1 MAASYGAPGVY
12 IEEQPS
18 GSMPI
23 EGVGT
28 AVAAFVGFTERYD
41 RDQGD
46 PTDPAGVK
54 PQLVTSWPQYERVYG
69 GFVRGAM
76 LPHAVRG
83 FFENGG
89 SAAYICRIP
98 GTDGDGADGDG
109 GRPSLMLPA
118 ADNPQTPS
126 MRLAAVRPGTQLE
139 VEVVPPAPPPAPAEG
154 DGSGDGASAQP
165 GNGEYTLRVYESGQL
180 REEIGGIQFSG
191 RSTRTVEKTVNERS
205 KFLRIEMQPLQGASL
220 AERTPA
226 AGRYTLETPPVS
238 SVSVTPADL
247 AGNEAD
253 RTGYQGLAIAEN
265 VTMVAIPDLITVATR
280 EDGTVDEELYL
291 SAQKQ
296 LIDYCE
302 ASHNKMAILDTPPGL
317 NATRALEWRS
327 RLARDSAFAALHYPN
342 VVVNNPLARPG
353 ATNGELFLTVPTAG
367 HVAGV
372 WARTDAARGVWKA
385 PANEAVRGI
394 ARLENDVTSGE
405 QDLLNPEGVNC
416 IRSFGSYGTKIWGAR
431 TLAKTDPS
439 WRYINVRRLFN
450 FVEES
455 IQRGTQWAVFEP
467 NDFDLWQRVKRNITS
482 FLRGLWTQ
490 GALVGATPE
499 QAFYVLCDASNNPPS
514 SVDEGKLIVE
524 IGIAPVKPAE
534 FVIFRISQWQGGG
547 ATSE

>member
-41 RDQGD
+41 SEQGD
-46 PTDPAGVK
+46 PTDPTGVK

-69 GFVRGAM
+69 GFVRGAV

-98 GTDGDGADGDG
+98 GAG
-109 GRPSLMLPA
+109 GSDRATLTLPA
-118 ADNPQTPS
+118 AENPQTTS
-126 MRLAAVRPGTQLE
+126 MQLSAVNPGAQLE
-139 VEVVPPAPPPAPAEG
+139 VEVVPPSAAAAPADAENG
-154 DGSGDGASAQP
+154 DSGTAGNGS
-165 GNGEYTLRVYESGQL
+165 GEYTLRVYEGGQL
-180 REEIGGIQFSG
+180 REELGGIQFSG
-191 RSTRTVEKTVNERS
+191 RSARTVEKTVNDRS
-205 KFLRIEMQPLQGASL
+205 KFLRIELTPLQGASL
-220 AERTPA
+220 AERIPA
-226 AGRYTLETPPVS
+226 AGRYTLQAPPVS
-238 SVSVTPADL
+238 TGSVTPADL
-247 AGNEAD
+247 VGNESD

-265 VTMVAIPDLITVATR
+265 VTMVAIPDLITVATGD
-280 EDGTVDEELYL
+280 DGSIDEELYL
-291 SAQKQ
+291 GAQKQ
-296 LIDYCE
+296 LIDFCE

-327 RLARDSAFAALHYPN
+327 RLARDSAFAALYYPN
-342 VVVNNPLARPG
+342 VVVPNPLARPG
-353 ATNGELFLTVPTAG
+353 ATNGELYLTVPTAG

-372 WARTDAARGVWKA
+372 WARTDATRGVWKA

-394 ARLENDVTSGE
+394 VRLETDVTNGE

-467 NDFDLWQRVKRNITS
+467 NDYDLWQRVKRNITS
-482 FLRGLWTQ
+482 FLRGLWMQ
-490 GALVGATPE
+490 GALVGTTPE
-499 QAFYVLCDASNNPPS
+499 QAFYVLCDESNNPAS

-547 ATSE
+547 AASE

>member
-41 RDQGD
+41 REQGD

-98 GTDGDGADGDG
+98 GTNGSADGSA
-109 GRPSLMLPA
+109 GRSTLTLPT
-118 ADNPQTPS
+118 ADNPQNPS
-126 MRLAAVRPGTQLE
+126 MQLSAVQPGANLE
-139 VEVVPPAPPPAPAEG
+139 VEVVPPPAAPPAEG
-154 DGSGDGASAQP
+154 ETEAG
-165 GNGEYTLRVYESGQL
+165 GNGTGEYTLRVYEGGAL
-180 REEIGGIQFSG
+180 REELGGLQFSG
-191 RSTRTVEKTVNERS
+191 RSARTVERTVNDRS
-205 KFLRIEMQPLQGASL
+205 KFVRIELQPLQGATL
-220 AERTPA
+220 AERVPA
-226 AGRYTLETPPVS
+226 TGRYTLQAPPVS
-238 SVSVTPADL
+238 TVSVTPADL
-247 AGNEAD
+247 IGSESE

-280 EDGTVDEELYL
+280 EDGSVDEEMFLG
-291 SAQKQ
+291 AQKQ
-296 LIDYCE
+296 LIDWCE

-327 RLARDSAFAALHYPN
+327 RLARDSAFAALYYPN
-342 VVVNNPLARPG
+342 VVINNPLARPG
-353 ATNGELFLTVPTAG
+353 ATNGELYLTVPTGG

-372 WARTDAARGVWKA
+372 WARTDGARGVWKA

-394 ARLENDVTSGE
+394 VRLEANVTNGE

-482 FLRGLWTQ
+482 FLRGMWTQ

-499 QAFYVLCDASNNPPS
+499 QAFYVLCDESNNPAS

-547 ATSE
+547 AASE

>member
-41 RDQGD
+41 AEQGD
-46 PTDPAGVK
+46 PTDPEGVK
-54 PQLVTSWPQYERVYG
+54 PQLVTSWPQYERLYG

-98 GTDGDGADGDG
+98 GATGATGNG
-109 GRPSLMLPA
+109 GAPTAVLPA
-118 ADNPQTPS
+118 AENPQTPS
-126 MRLAAVRPGTQLE
+126 VQLTARDPGANLE
-139 VEVVPPAPPPAPAEG
+139 VEVVPPPAQAPAEG
-154 DGSGDGASAQP
+154 DGADGNGGSGNG
-165 GNGEYTLRVYESGQL
+165 GGEYTLRVFEGGQL
-180 REEIGGIQFSG
+180 REELGGIQFTG
-191 RSTRTVEKTVNERS
+191 RSTRTVERAVNERS
-205 KFLRIEMQPLQGASL
+205 KFLRIDMQPVQGTSL
-220 AERTPA
+220 AERVPA
-226 AGRYTLETPPVS
+226 AGRYTLQAPPVS
-238 SVSVTPADL
+238 TVEVTPADL
-247 AGNEAD
+247 VGSESD
-253 RTGYQGLAIAEN
+253 RTGYQGLAIADN
-265 VTMVAIPDLITVATR
+265 VTMVAIPDLVTVATND
-280 EDGTVDEELYL
+280 DGSVDEEMFLG
-291 SAQKQ
+291 AQKQ
-296 LIDYCE
+296 LIDFCE
-302 ASHNKMAILDTPPGL
+302 ASHNKMAILDVPPGL
-317 NATRALEWRS
+317 NATRALDWRS
-327 RLARDSAFAALHYPN
+327 RLARDSAFAALYYPN
-342 VVVNNPLARPG
+342 VVVPNPLARPG
-353 ATNGELFLTVPTAG
+353 ATNGELYLTVPTAG

-372 WARTDAARGVWKA
+372 WARTDGARGVWKA

-394 ARLENDVTSGE
+394 VRLENDVTNGE

-450 FVEES
+450 FIEES

-482 FLRGLWTQ
+482 FLRGLWMQ

-499 QAFYVLCDASNNPPS
+499 QAFYVLCDATNNPAS

-524 IGIAPVKPAE
+524 VGIAPVKPAE

-547 ATSE
+547 DATD

>member
-1 MAASYGAPGVY
+1 MAATYGAPGVY

-28 AVAAFVGFTERYD
+28 AVAAFVGFTETYNVD
-41 RDQGD
+41 EGD
-46 PTDPAGVK
+46 PTDPDGVK

-69 GFVRGAM
+69 GFVRGAR

-89 SAAYICRIP
+89 SAAYIVRVP
-98 GTDGDGADGDG
+98 VGDNDGDEQA
-109 GRPSLMLPA
+109 RLSLPA
-118 ADNPQTPS
+118 AERPDVESLHIAALNPGS
-126 MRLAAVRPGTQLE
+126 RVE
-139 VEVVPPAPPPAPAEG
+139 VEIVPPAAPPAA
-154 DGSGDGASAQP
+154 D
-165 GNGEYTLRVYESGQL
+165 GNGGQDTPPAEYTLRVYSDGSLQ
-180 REEIGGIQFSG
+180 EEIGGLQFTGKSP
-191 RSTRTVEKTVNERS
+191 RTLERTVNERS
-205 KFLRIEMQPLQGASL
+205 RFVRVEIPPMHGVSL
-220 AERTPA
+220 AERAPA
-226 AGRYTLETPPVS
+226 PGRYQVERPAVVLNG
-238 SVSVTPADL
+238 VTPADMEGSV
-247 AGNEAD
+247 AE

-265 VTMVAIPDLITVATR
+265 VTMVAIPDLITITTGD
-280 EDGTVDEELYL
+280 DGSFDEETFLA
-291 SAQKQ
+291 AQKQ
-296 LIDYCE
+296 LVDYCE
-302 ASHNKMAILDTPPGL
+302 ASHTKMAILDTPPGL
-317 NATRALEWRS
+317 NAARALEWRQK
-327 RLARDSAFAALHYPN
+327 LARDTAFAALYYPN
-342 VVVNNPLARPG
+342 LVIANPLARPG
-353 ATNGELFLTVPTAG
+353 ATNGEKFITVPPSG

-372 WARTDAARGVWKA
+372 WARTDGTRGVWKA

-394 ARLENDVTSGE
+394 ARLEFEVTSGE

-450 FVEES
+450 YIEES
-455 IQRGTQWAVFEP
+455 IRRGTQWAVFEP

-482 FLRGLWTQ
+482 FLRGLWMQ
-490 GALVGATPE
+490 GALVGTTAE
-499 QAFYVLCDASNNPPS
+499 QAFYVLCDASNNPAS

-524 IGIAPVKPAE
+524 VGIAPVKPAE

>member
-41 RDQGD
+41 REQGD

-98 GTDGDGADGDG
+98 GTNGGPDGSA
-109 GRPSLMLPA
+109 GRPTLTLPS
-118 ADNPQTPS
+118 ADNPQNAS
-126 MRLAAVRPGTQLE
+126 LQLSALEPGANLE
-139 VEVVPPAPPPAPAEG
+139 VEVVPPPAPPAPAEG
-154 DGSGDGASAQP
+154 ESSDAAG
-165 GNGEYTLRVYESGQL
+165 GNGTGEYTLRVYEGGAL
-180 REEIGGIQFSG
+180 REELGGLQFSG
-191 RSTRTVEKTVNERS
+191 RSPRTVERTVNDRS
-205 KFLRIEMQPLQGASL
+205 KFVRIEMQPLQGVSL
-220 AERTPA
+220 AERVPA
-226 AGRYTLETPPVS
+226 SGRYTLQAPPVS
-238 SVSVTPADL
+238 TVSVTPADL
-247 AGNEAD
+247 VGSESE

-265 VTMVAIPDLITVATR
+265 VTMVAIPDLITVATKK
-280 EDGTVDEELYL
+280 DGSVDEEMFLG
-291 SAQKQ
+291 AQKQ
-296 LIDYCE
+296 LIDWCE
-302 ASHNKMAILDTPPGL
+302 AAHNKMAILDTPPGL

-327 RLARDSAFAALHYPN
+327 RLARDSAFAALYYPN
-342 VVVNNPLARPG
+342 VVVSNPLARPG
-353 ATNGELFLTVPTAG
+353 ATNGELYLTVPTGG

-372 WARTDAARGVWKA
+372 WARTDGARGVWKA

-394 ARLENDVTSGE
+394 VRLETDVTNGE

-450 FVEES
+450 FIEES

-467 NDFDLWQRVKRNITS
+467 NDYDLWQRVKRNITS
-482 FLRGLWTQ
+482 FLRGLWSQ

-499 QAFYVLCDASNNPPS
+499 QAFYVLCDASNNPAS

-524 IGIAPVKPAE
+524 VGIAPVKPAE

-547 ATSE
+547 AASE

>member
-46 PTDPAGVK
+46 PTDPTGVK

-98 GTDGDGADGDG
+98 GTDGDEAG
-109 GRPSLMLPA
+109 GRGRSSLTLPS
-118 ADNPQTPS
+118 ADNPGTPS
-126 MRLAAVRPGTQLE
+126 LQLSAVDPGVELE
-139 VEVVPPAPPPAPAEG
+139 VEVIPPPAAPPSA
-154 DGSGDGASAQP
+154 DGETADGAS
-165 GNGEYTLRVYESGQL
+165 GNGAAGEYTLRVYERGAL
-180 REEIGGIQFSG
+180 REELGGIQFSG
-191 RSTRTVEKTVNERS
+191 RSTRTVEKTVNDRS
-205 KFLRIEMQPLQGASL
+205 KFVRIEVQPLQGASL
-220 AERTPA
+220 AERSPA
-226 AGRYTLETPPVS
+226 AGRYTLLAPPVS
-238 SVSVTPADL
+238 TKSVTPADL
-247 AGNEAD
+247 VGNESD

-280 EDGTVDEELYL
+280 EDGVLDEEMFLG
-291 SAQKQ
+291 AQKQ
-296 LIDYCE
+296 LIDFCE

-317 NATRALEWRS
+317 SATRALEWRS
-327 RLARDSAFAALHYPN
+327 RLARDSAFAALYYPN
-342 VVVNNPLARPG
+342 VVINNPLARPG
-353 ATNGELFLTVPTAG
+353 ATNGELYLTVPTAG

-372 WARTDAARGVWKA
+372 WARTDAGRGVWKA

-394 ARLENDVTSGE
+394 VRLDNDVTNGE
-405 QDLLNPEGVNC
+405 QDLLNPDGVNC

-490 GALVGATPE
+490 GALVGGTPE
-499 QAFYVLCDASNNPPS
+499 QAFYVLCDESNNPPS

-547 ATSE
+547 SASE

>member
-41 RDQGD
+41 TEQGD

-89 SAAYICRIP
+89 GKAYICRIP
-98 GTDGDGADGDG
+98 TTEGESANG
-109 GRPSLMLPA
+109 GRSTLTLPTADKPDTPSLQL
-118 ADNPQTPS
+118 S
-126 MRLAAVRPGTQLE
+126 AVDPGRNLE
-139 VEVVPPAPPPAPAEG
+139 VEVVPPARAQPQEG
-154 DGSGDGASAQP
+154 EGGEGGASTGSG
-165 GNGEYTLRVYESGQL
+165 EYNLRVYEGGAL
-180 REEIGGIQFSG
+180 REELGGLQFSG
-191 RSTRTVEKTVNERS
+191 RSTRTVEKTVNDRS
-205 KFLRIEMQPLQGASL
+205 KFVRIEVPPLQGASL

-226 AGRYTLETPPVS
+226 AGRYTLEVPPVS
-238 SVSVTPADL
+238 SKSVTPADL
-247 AGNEAD
+247 VGSETD

-265 VTMVAIPDLITVATR
+265 VTMVAIPDLVTVATR
-280 EDGTVDEELYL
+280 DDGSIDEEMFLG
-291 SAQKQ
+291 AQKQ
-296 LIDYCE
+296 LIDFCE

-317 NATRALEWRS
+317 NATRALEWRA
-327 RLARDSAFAALHYPN
+327 RLARDSAFGALYYPN
-342 VVVNNPLARPG
+342 VVISNPLARPG
-353 ATNGELFLTVPTAG
+353 ATNGELSLVVPAAG

-385 PANEAVRGI
+385 PANEALRGI
-394 ARLENDVTSGE
+394 VRLESEITSGE
-405 QDLLNPEGVNC
+405 QDLLNPDGVNC

-467 NDFDLWQRVKRNITS
+467 NDYDLWQRVKRTITS
-482 FLRGLWTQ
+482 FLRGLWMQ

-499 QAFYVLCDASNNPPS
+499 QAFYVHCDASNNPPS

-547 ATSE
+547 AASE

>member
-41 RDQGD
+41 TENGD
-46 PTDPAGVK
+46 PTDPGGVK
-54 PQLVTSWPQYERVYG
+54 PQLVTSWPQFERIYG
-69 GFVRGAM
+69 GFVGGAM

-89 SAAYICRIP
+89 GAAYICRIP
-98 GTDGDGADGDG
+98 TTTDGAPGK
-109 GRPSLMLPA
+109 PTLTLPA
-118 ADNPQTPS
+118 ADNSTPS
-126 MRLAAVRPGTQLE
+126 LQLSAVRTGANLE
-139 VEVVPPAPPPAPAEG
+139 VEVVPPPAPAENG
-154 DGSGDGASAQP
+154 EGGEGAP
-165 GNGEYTLRVYESGQL
+165 PGEYTLRVYEGGAL
-180 REEIGGIQFSG
+180 REELGGLQFQG
-191 RSTRTVEKTVNERS
+191 RSTRAVEKTVNDRS
-205 KFLRIEMQPLQGASL
+205 KFVRIEVQPLQGASL
-220 AERTPA
+220 AERAPA
-226 AGRYTLETPPVS
+226 AGRYTLQSPPVS
-238 SVSVTPADL
+238 TKSVTPADL
-247 AGNEAD
+247 VGNESD
-253 RTGYQGLAIAEN
+253 RTGYQGLAIADN
-265 VTMVAIPDLITVATR
+265 VTMVAIPDLISVAGR
-280 EDGTVDEELYL
+280 EDGSIDEEMFLG
-291 SAQKQ
+291 AQKQ
-296 LIDYCE
+296 LIDFCE
-302 ASHNKMAILDTPPGL
+302 AGHNKMAILDTPPGL
-317 NATRALEWRS
+317 NATRALEWRA
-327 RLARDSAFAALHYPN
+327 RLGRDSAFAALYYPN

-353 ATNGELFLTVPTAG
+353 ATNGELYLTVPTSG

-385 PANEAVRGI
+385 PANEALRGI
-394 ARLENDVTSGE
+394 VRLENDVTSGE
-405 QDLLNPEGVNC
+405 QDLLNPDGVNC

-490 GALVGATPE
+490 GALVGATAE
-499 QAFYVLCDASNNPPS
+499 QAFYVMCDASNNPPS

-524 IGIAPVKPAE
+524 IGLAPVKPAE

-547 ATSE
+547 AASE

>member
-41 RDQGD
+41 QEQGD
-46 PTDPAGVK
+46 PTDPAGVQ

-89 SAAYICRIP
+89 GAAYICRIP
-98 GTDGDGADGDG
+98 GADGDG
-109 GRPSLMLPA
+109 PGGRGKPTLTLPS
-118 ADNPQTPS
+118 ADNPATPS
-126 MRLAAVRPGTQLE
+126 LQLSAVDPEADLE
-139 VEVVPPAPPPAPAEG
+139 VEVVPPPAVPPSA
-154 DGSGDGASAQP
+154 DGEAADGAS
-165 GNGEYTLRVYESGQL
+165 GNGDYTLRVYQGGGLQ
-180 REEIGGIQFSG
+180 EEIGGLQFAG
-191 RSTRTVEKTVNERS
+191 RSARTVERTVNDRS
-205 KFLRIEMQPLQGASL
+205 KFVRIEVQPLQGTSL
-220 AERTPA
+220 AERAPA
-226 AGRYTLETPPVS
+226 AGRYQLQAPPVTGN
-238 SVSVTPADL
+238 SVTPADL
-247 AGNEAD
+247 VGSEAE

-265 VTMVAIPDLITVATR
+265 VTMVAVPDLITVAT
-280 EDGTVDEELYL
+280 DANGTIDEEMYL
-291 SAQKQ
+291 GAQKQ
-296 LIDYCE
+296 LIDFCE

-327 RLARDSAFAALHYPN
+327 RLARDSAFAALYYPN
-342 VVVNNPLARPG
+342 VVVSNPLARPG
-353 ATNGELFLTVPTAG
+353 ATNGELYLTVPAAG

-372 WARTDAARGVWKA
+372 WARTDGARGVWKA

-394 ARLENDVTSGE
+394 VRLANDVTNGE
-405 QDLLNPEGVNC
+405 QDLLNPDGVNC

-499 QAFYVLCDASNNPPS
+499 QAFYVLCDDSNNPPS
-514 SVDEGKLIVE
+514 SVDEGRLIVE

-547 ATSE
+547 AATE

>member
-41 RDQGD
+41 AELGD
-46 PTDPAGVK
+46 PTDPDGVK

-98 GTDGDGADGDG
+98 GATGPNGTG
-109 GRPSLMLPA
+109 GTPTAVLPA
-118 ADNPQTPS
+118 AENPQTPS
-126 MRLAAVRPGTQLE
+126 LQLSARDPSANLE
-139 VEVVPPAPPPAPAEG
+139 VEVVPPPAQSPAEG
-154 DGSGDGASAQP
+154 DGAEGGSGNG
-165 GNGEYTLRVYESGQL
+165 GGEYTLRVFEGGQL
-180 REEIGGIQFSG
+180 REELGGIQFTG
-191 RSTRTVEKTVNERS
+191 RSTRTVERAVNERS
-205 KFLRIEMQPLQGASL
+205 KFLRIDMQPVQGTSL
-220 AERTPA
+220 AERVPA
-226 AGRYTLETPPVS
+226 AGRYTLQAPPVDA
-238 SVSVTPADL
+238 VQVTPADL
-247 AGNEAD
+247 VGNESD
-253 RTGYQGLAIAEN
+253 RTGYQGLAIADN
-265 VTMVAIPDLITVATR
+265 VTMVAIPDLVTVATKD
-280 EDGTVDEELYL
+280 DGSVDEEMFLG
-291 SAQKQ
+291 AQKQ
-296 LIDYCE
+296 LIDFCE
-302 ASHNKMAILDTPPGL
+302 ASHNKMAILDVPPGL
-317 NATRALEWRS
+317 NATRALDWRS
-327 RLARDSAFAALHYPN
+327 RLARDSAFAALYYPN
-342 VVVNNPLARPG
+342 VVVPNPLARPG
-353 ATNGELFLTVPTAG
+353 ATNGELYLTVPTAG

-372 WARTDAARGVWKA
+372 WARTDGARGVWKA

-394 ARLENDVTSGE
+394 VRLENDVTNGE

-450 FVEES
+450 FIEES

-482 FLRGLWTQ
+482 FLRGLWMQ

-499 QAFYVLCDASNNPPS
+499 QAFYVLCDATNNPAS

-524 IGIAPVKPAE
+524 VGIAPVKPAE

-547 ATSE
+547 DTSD

>member
-46 PTDPAGVK
+46 PTDPDGVK

-89 SAAYICRIP
+89 SSAYICRIP
-98 GTDGDGADGDG
+98 GTTGPDGTDGN
-109 GRPSLMLPA
+109 PTLSLPA
-118 ADNPQTPS
+118 AENPQIPS
-126 MRLAAVRPGTQLE
+126 MRLSAVDPRAHLE
-139 VEVVPPAPPPAPAEG
+139 IEVVPPPPAPAPDEG
-154 DGSGDGASAQP
+154 DGDGGSGG
-165 GNGEYTLRVYESGQL
+165 GNGSGEYTFRVYEDGQL
-180 REEIGGIQFSG
+180 REEIGGIPFSG
-191 RSTRTVEKTVNERS
+191 RSTRTVEKAVNERS
-205 KFLRIEMQPLQGASL
+205 RFVRIEMAPLQGASL
-220 AERTPA
+220 AERSPA
-226 AGRYTLETPPVS
+226 PGRYPLEAPPVS
-238 SVSVTPADL
+238 AISVTPADL
-247 AGNEAD
+247 VGNESE

-265 VTMVAIPDLITVATR
+265 VTMVAIPDLVTVAGR
-280 EDGTVDEELYL
+280 DDGSIDEDMYL
-291 SAQKQ
+291 AAQQQ
-296 LIDYCE
+296 LIDFCE

-327 RLARDSAFAALHYPN
+327 RLARDSAFAALYYPN
-342 VVVNNPLARPG
+342 VVVSNPLARPG
-353 ATNGELFLTVPTAG
+353 ATNGELYLTVPTSG

-372 WARTDAARGVWKA
+372 WARTDGARGVWKA

-394 ARLENDVTSGE
+394 VRLETDVTNGE

-416 IRSFGSYGTKIWGAR
+416 IRAFGSYGTKIWGAR

-450 FVEES
+450 FIEES

-467 NDFDLWQRVKRNITS
+467 NDEPLWSQ
-482 FLRGLWTQ
+482 LRLNLNAFMMTLFRQ
-490 GALVGATPE
+490 GAFQGATPD
-499 QAFYVLCDASNNPPS
+499 QAFFVK
-514 SVDEGKLIVE
+514 VDGETTLQADIDNGIVN
-524 IGIAPVKPAE
+524 ILVGFAPLKPAE
-534 FVIFRISQWQGGG
+534 FVVVKISQKAGQPG
-547 ATSE
+547 

>member
-18 GSMPI
+18 GSIPI

-41 RDQGD
+41 TEQGD
-46 PTDPAGVK
+46 PTDPGGVK
-54 PQLVTSWPQYERVYG
+54 PQLVTSWPQYERIYG

-98 GTDGDGADGDG
+98 GGNGANGDG
-109 GRPSLMLPA
+109 GAPTLTLPA

-126 MRLAAVRPGTQLE
+126 MQLSARNPSSNLE
-139 VEVVPPAPPPAPAEG
+139 VEVVPPPATPAPA
-154 DGSGDGASAQP
+154 DGDGADASS
-165 GNGEYTLRVYESGQL
+165 NGGDYTLRVFEGGQL
-180 REEIGGIQFSG
+180 REELGGIQFTG
-191 RSTRTVEKTVNERS
+191 RSARTVERTVNERS
-205 KFLRIEMQPLQGASL
+205 KFVRIELNPLQGATL
-220 AERTPA
+220 AERIPQ
-226 AGRYTLETPPVS
+226 AGRYTLQAPPVS
-238 SVSVTPADL
+238 AVEVTPADL
-247 AGNEAD
+247 IGNESD
-253 RTGYQGLAIAEN
+253 RTGYQGLAIADN
-265 VTMVAIPDLITVATR
+265 VTMVAIPDLVTVATK
-280 EDGTVDEELYL
+280 EDGSVDEEMFLG
-291 SAQKQ
+291 AQKQ
-296 LIDYCE
+296 LIDFCE
-302 ASHNKMAILDTPPGL
+302 ASHNKMAILDVPPGL

-327 RLARDSAFAALHYPN
+327 RLARDSAFAALYYPN
-342 VVVNNPLARPG
+342 VVVPNPLARPG
-353 ATNGELFLTVPTAG
+353 ATNGELYLTVPTGG

-394 ARLENDVTSGE
+394 VRLETDVTNGE

-450 FVEES
+450 FIEES
-455 IQRGTQWAVFEP
+455 IQNGTQWAVFEP
-467 NDFDLWQRVKRNITS
+467 NDYDLWQRVKRNITS
-482 FLRGLWTQ
+482 FLRGLWSQ
-490 GALVGATPE
+490 GALVGSTAE
-499 QAFYVLCDASNNPPS
+499 QAFYVLCDGTNNPPS

-524 IGIAPVKPAE
+524 VGIAPVKPAE

-547 ATSE
+547 AASE

>member
-1 MAASYGAPGVY
+1 V
-12 IEEQPS
+12 
-18 GSMPI
+18 
-23 EGVGT
+23 
-28 AVAAFVGFTERYD
+28 VA
-41 RDQGD
+41 
-46 PTDPAGVK
+46 
-54 PQLVTSWPQYERVYG
+54 
-69 GFVRGAM
+69 
-76 LPHAVRG
+76 
-83 FFENGG
+83 
-89 SAAYICRIP
+89 
-98 GTDGDGADGDG
+98 
-109 GRPSLMLPA
+109 
-118 ADNPQTPS
+118 
-126 MRLAAVRPGTQLE
+126 
-139 VEVVPPAPPPAPAEG
+139 PAPPPAPAEG
-154 DGSGDGASAQP
+154 DGSGDAPAASN
-165 GNGEYTLRVYESGQL
+165 GGGEYTLRVYEGGQL
-180 REEIGGIQFSG
+180 REELGGLQFSG
-191 RSTRTVEKTVNERS
+191 RSTRTVERTVNERS

-226 AGRYTLETPPVS
+226 AGRYTLEAPPVS
-238 SVSVTPADL
+238 TVSVTPADL
-247 AGNEAD
+247 AGNESD

-265 VTMVAIPDLITVATR
+265 VTMVAIPDLITVASR
-280 EDGTVDEELYL
+280 EDGSLDEEVYL
-291 SAQKQ
+291 GAQKQ
-296 LIDYCE
+296 LIDFCE

-327 RLARDSAFAALHYPN
+327 RLARDSAFAALYYPN
-342 VVVNNPLARPG
+342 VVVPNPLARPG

-372 WARTDAARGVWKA
+372 WARTDAGRGVWKA

-394 ARLENDVTSGE
+394 ARLETNVTNGE

-547 ATSE
+547 AATD

>member
-41 RDQGD
+41 VEQGD
-46 PTDPAGVK
+46 PTDPDGVK
-54 PQLVTSWPQYERVYG
+54 PQLVTSWPQYERIYG
-69 GFVRGAM
+69 GYVQGAV

-89 SAAYICRIP
+89 SKAYICRIP
-98 GTDGDGADGDG
+98 TTDENGEDL
-109 GRPSLMLPA
+109 GRGKPTLSLPT
-118 ADNPQTPS
+118 ADNPGQPS
-126 MRLAAVRPGTQLE
+126 LQLSAVRSDANLE
-139 VEVVPPAPPPAPAEG
+139 VEVVPPAAVPPAEG
-154 DGSGDGASAQP
+154 DGDGAASSSN
-165 GNGEYTLRVYESGQL
+165 GGEYTLRVFEAGAL

-191 RSTRTVEKTVNERS
+191 RSARTVEKTVNDRS
-205 KFLRIEMQPLQGASL
+205 KFVRIEVTPLQGASL
-220 AERTPA
+220 AERSPA
-226 AGRYTLETPPVS
+226 AGRYTLQAPPVS
-238 SVSVTPADL
+238 SKSVTPADL
-247 AGNEAD
+247 VGSETD
-253 RTGYQGLAIAEN
+253 RTGYQGLAIADS
-265 VTMVAIPDLITVATR
+265 VTMVSIPDLITVATK
-280 EDGTVDEELYL
+280 EDGSVDEEMYL
-291 SAQKQ
+291 GAQKQ
-296 LIDYCE
+296 LIDFCE

-327 RLARDSAFAALHYPN
+327 RLARDSAFGALYYPN
-342 VVVNNPLARPG
+342 VVVPNPLARPG
-353 ATNGELFLTVPTAG
+353 ATNSELYLTVPPSG

-385 PANEAVRGI
+385 PANEALRGI
-394 ARLENDVTSGE
+394 VRLANDVTGGE

-450 FVEES
+450 FIEES

-482 FLRGLWTQ
+482 FLRGMWTQ

-499 QAFYVLCDASNNPPS
+499 QAFYVLCDESNNPAS

-547 ATSE
+547 AASE

>member
-23 EGVGT
+23 EGVRP
-28 AVAAFVGFTERYD
+28 AIAAFVGFTEHYD
-41 RDQGD
+41 NEQGD

-89 SAAYICRIP
+89 GAAYICRIP
-98 GTDGDGADGDG
+98 TTTDGDGGS
-109 GRPSLMLPA
+109 GRGKPSLTLPSA
-118 ADNPQTPS
+118 ENPGTPS
-126 MRLAAVRPGTQLE
+126 LQLSAVSPGADLE
-139 VEVVPPAPPPAPAEG
+139 VEVVPPVPPQPSAEG
-154 DGSGDGASAQP
+154 EGGDGGGSGSNGA
-165 GNGEYTLRVYESGQL
+165 GEYTLRVYENGAL
-180 REEIGGIQFSG
+180 REELGGLQFTG
-191 RSTRTVEKTVNERS
+191 RSTRTVERTVNDRS
-205 KFLRIEMQPLQGASL
+205 KLVRIEVQPLQGATL

-226 AGRYTLETPPVS
+226 AGRYILQSPPIAS
-238 SVSVTPADL
+238 KSVTPADL
-247 AGNEAD
+247 AGSESD
-253 RTGYQGLAIAEN
+253 RTGYHGLAIAEN
-265 VTMVAIPDLITVATR
+265 VTMVAVPDLVTVATR
-280 EDGTVDEELYL
+280 EDGTVDEEMFLG
-291 SAQKQ
+291 AQKQ
-296 LIDYCE
+296 LIDFCE
-302 ASHNKMAILDTPPGL
+302 ASHNKMAVLDTPPGL
-317 NATRALEWRS
+317 NATRALEWRA
-327 RLARDSAFAALHYPN
+327 RLARDSAFGALYYPN
-342 VVVNNPLARPG
+342 VVVTNPLARPG
-353 ATNGELFLTVPTAG
+353 ATNGELYLTVPTAG

-385 PANEAVRGI
+385 PANEALRGI
-394 ARLENDVTSGE
+394 VRLETDVTSGE
-405 QDLLNPEGVNC
+405 QDLLNPDGVNC

-431 TLAKTDPS
+431 TLA
-439 WRYINVRRLFN
+439 
-450 FVEES
+450 
-455 IQRGTQWAVFEP
+455 
-467 NDFDLWQRVKRNITS
+467 NDFDLWQRAKRNISS

-547 ATSE
+547 AASE

>member
-41 RDQGD
+41 VGQGD

-54 PQLVTSWPQYERVYG
+54 PQLVTSWPQFERIYG

-89 SAAYICRIP
+89 GKAYICRIP
-98 GTDGDGADGDG
+98 TSDGDAANG
-109 GRPSLMLPA
+109 GRPTLTLPTT
-118 ADNPQTPS
+118 DKPDTPS
-126 MRLAAVRPGTQLE
+126 LQLSAVDPGRNLV
-139 VEVVPPAPPPAPAEG
+139 VEVVPPPPAPPQEG
-154 DGSGDGASAQP
+154 EGEGGGTSNGT
-165 GNGEYTLRVYESGQL
+165 GEYTLRVYEGGAL
-180 REEIGGIQFSG
+180 REELGGLQFSG
-191 RSTRTVEKTVNERS
+191 RSTRTVEKTVNDRS
-205 KFLRIEMQPLQGASL
+205 KFVRIEVQPLQGASL

-226 AGRYTLETPPVS
+226 AGRYTLEAPPVS
-238 SVSVTPADL
+238 SKSVTPADL
-247 AGNEAD
+247 VGSESE

-265 VTMVAIPDLITVATR
+265 VTMVAIPDLVTVATR
-280 EDGTVDEELYL
+280 EDGGIDEEMFLG
-291 SAQKQ
+291 AQKQ
-296 LIDYCE
+296 LIDFCE

-317 NATRALEWRS
+317 NATRALEWRA
-327 RLARDSAFAALHYPN
+327 RLARDSAFGALYYPN
-342 VVVNNPLARPG
+342 VVISNPLARPG
-353 ATNGELFLTVPTAG
+353 ATNGELSLTVPASG

-385 PANEAVRGI
+385 PANEALRGI
-394 ARLENDVTSGE
+394 VRLESEVTNGE
-405 QDLLNPEGVNC
+405 QDLLNPDGVNC

-467 NDFDLWQRVKRNITS
+467 NDYDLWQRVKRTITS
-482 FLRGLWTQ
+482 FLRGLWMQ

-547 ATSE
+547 AASD